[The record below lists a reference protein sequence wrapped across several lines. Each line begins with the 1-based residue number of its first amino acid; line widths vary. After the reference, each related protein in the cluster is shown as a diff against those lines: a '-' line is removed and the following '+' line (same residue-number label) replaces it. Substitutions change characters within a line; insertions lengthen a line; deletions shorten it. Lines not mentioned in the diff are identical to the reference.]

1 MFIVVVKKRRKKQII
16 FPRKSTYIFFAKHK
30 SETLFKVQKW
40 NQIKRCAGRE
50 LFFGHFFFTY
60 ISHTHISLCF
70 KSALNSQCYVP
81 YLLG

>member
-50 LFFGHFFFTY
+50 LFFGHFFSRTLVTLTF
-60 ISHTHISLCF
+60 LCVL
-70 KSALNSQCYVP
+70 SP
-81 YLLG
+81 H